1 MIQANQLTTIK
12 RIIILGAGLTGWTV
26 AAGIAKGLAGL
37 NIHIVVVDDPVLCEK
52 DDCCEASMPSIQAFH
67 KFLEINES
75 ELIATTGSTY
85 ILATEYSNWSHEEQR
100 YFLPF
105 SDHGFMLQR
114 MEFAQYFVSH
124 VSRVGQAIAGTNYD
138 AYSLAAKAASMGR
151 FRHPSNDP
159 SSLLST
165 LDYGLQLNGASYTIY
180 LSAYAKA
187 IGVEHLQAKVI
198 AAGLS
203 ATDGLLTYLKVEAGS
218 DAGTAMDNE
227 GKIYGD
233 LFIDCTGQQA
243 WLKNQLEAVDFQSC
257 PLLGT
262 NSAVSFT
269 SAAEGAVP
277 SASKIYR
284 DDAGWYQQISAQ
296 NFLETRYYF
305 NGDLTESD
313 LVLQRLINGHYKTG
327 ADIGD
332 VKLQHYRPG
341 NDRTSW
347 AGNCLAIGQ
356 SAGYAE
362 NFVVGKL
369 HLVQSAVL
377 RFLKLFP
384 SDLVNGW
391 QQQEYNRLT
400 QAEFA
405 NLADFH
411 ALHYHLAND
420 VSSVFWREA
429 ACHMSDSLKH
439 RLRLFRE
446 RATIPFYENE
456 TVSSGMWTSLL
467 LGCRFSVAS
476 YNPLINLVDS
486 EWVNEQ
492 LTKMQTLMAQAAD
505 AMPSHAEYLNALIK
519 MHKVGGNTLG
529 R

>member
-1 MIQANQLTTIK
+1 MTQANQTTAIK
-12 RIIILGAGLTGWTV
+12 RIIILGAGMTGWTA

-37 NIHIVVVDDPVLCEK
+37 NIHVVVVDDPTLCEK
-52 DDCCEASMPSIQAFH
+52 DDCCEVSMPSLHAFH
-67 KFLEINES
+67 KFLQINES
-75 ELIATTGSTY
+75 ELVATTGSAY
-85 ILATEYSNWSHEEQR
+85 MLATEYRNWSHEGQR

-114 MEFAQYFVSH
+114 MEFAQYFVSY
-124 VSRVGQAIAGTNYD
+124 VSRAGQAIAGTNYD
-138 AYSLAAKAASMGR
+138 AYSLAATAASMGR

-165 LDYGLQLNGASYTIY
+165 LDYGLQLNGASYTNH
-180 LSAYAKA
+180 LLCYAKA
-187 IGVEHLQAKVI
+187 MGVEHLQARVI
-198 AAGLS
+198 AAGSS
-203 ATDGLLTYLKVEAGS
+203 ATNGLLTYLKVEAGS
-218 DAGTAMDNE
+218 GAGASIDDE
-227 GKIYGD
+227 GKINGD
-233 LFIDCTGQQA
+233 FFIDCTGQQA
-243 WLKNQLEAVDFQSC
+243 WLKNHLEAVNFQAC
-257 PLLGT
+257 PFLRT

-269 SAAEGAVP
+269 STAEGAIP

-284 DDAGWYQQISAQ
+284 DDSGWYQQISTQ

-305 NGDLTESD
+305 NGDLTEPD
-313 LVLQRLINGHYKTG
+313 QVIQRVINGHYKAG
-327 ADIGD
+327 ADVGD

-341 NDRTSW
+341 NDRKSW
-347 AGNCLAIGQ
+347 VGNCLAIGR
-356 SAGYAE
+356 SAGHTE

-405 NLADFH
+405 HLADFH

-429 ACHMSDSLKH
+429 AGHMSDSLQH
-439 RLRLFRE
+439 RLRLFHE

-456 TVSSGMWTSLL
+456 TVSSGMWSSLL

-486 EWVNEQ
+486 KWVNEQ
-492 LTKMQTLMAQAAD
+492 LTKMQRLMAQAAG
-505 AMPSHAEYLNALIK
+505 AMPSHAEYLNALVK
-519 MHKVGGNTLG
+519 THKVGGNTLG